1 MPHVSRFKKRNSDR
15 SGFAFF
21 ERELLTDKPW
31 KVAPEEYD
39 TPPPSKKSLG
49 GEGDISGEPRANSA
63 FTVAN
68 TAVPTEV
75 DNPVVYVLAAVSIA
89 PSLHPFMRITG
100 SNAAVNLTADPQ
112 VVAGREGQVLTLL
125 CIDSSVTLDDGTGL
139 TMLGGVGYQMR
150 SGDIS
155 VFFYHTGGTTGWQ
168 ETSRQR
174 AGRG

>member
-1 MPHVSRFKKRNSDR
+1 MPHVSRFRKKASDR
-15 SGFAFF
+15 SGFDFF
-21 ERELLTDKPW
+21 ERELLKQAPW
-31 KVAPEEYD
+31 KVAPDEFD
-39 TPPPSKKSLG
+39 TPPPSKRSLG
-49 GEGDISGEPRANSA
+49 GEGDSSGEPRANSA

-75 DNPVVYVLAAVSIA
+75 DNPIVYVLAANSIA

-100 SNAAVNLTADPQ
+100 SNAAVNITANPQ
-112 VVAGREGQVLTLL
+112 VVAGKEGQVLTLL
-125 CIDSSVTLDDGTGL
+125 CMDSSVTLDNGTGL
-139 TMLGGVGYQMR
+139 TMLGAVGYQMR

-155 VFFYHTGGTTGWQ
+155 VFLYHTGGTTGWQ

>member
-1 MPHVSRFKKRNSDR
+1 MPHVSRFKKKLSDR

-31 KVAPEEYD
+31 KVAPDEFD

-49 GEGDISGEPRANSA
+49 GEGDVSGEPRANSA

-75 DNPVVYVLAAVSIA
+75 DNPTVYVTAGGGIA
-89 PSLHPFMRITG
+89 PSTHPFMLVVG
-100 SNAAVNLTADPQ
+100 SNVAVDITANPQ
-112 VVAGREGQVLTLL
+112 IVSGQEGQVLSLF
-125 CIDSSVTLDDGTGL
+125 CAGSSITLDHGTGL
-139 TMLGGVGYQMR
+139 TMLGNVGYQMR

-155 VFFYHTGGTTGWQ
+155 VFLYHSSGTVGWQ